1 MRSTLVG
8 SSAGC
13 TVEWGAQRL
22 VYSVDTPVLAR
33 AGTLSIIRQ
42 ALVRR
47 SRSVSMQLE
56 DISRGAQWLVYSI
69 DTPSYLF
76 GVFSHCVQGFLQQA
90 SAPHLPESNV
100 HDFLLVEIQISAPC
114 QRE

>member
-1 MRSTLVG
+1 MSSTLVG
-8 SSAGC
+8 YSAGC
-13 TVEWGAQRL
+13 AVEWGAQRL
-22 VYSVDTPVLAR
+22 VYSVDTHILAG

-42 ALVRR
+42 VLVCR

-76 GVFSHCVQGFLQQA
+76 GLAGGA
-90 SAPHLPESNV
+90 
-100 HDFLLVEIQISAPC
+100 
-114 QRE
+114 